1 MSERTPMIPACAPC
15 GFAGVGSVGITVSGM
30 GVLMPER
37 RGEIIGVAWKASIAG
52 FLAPA

>member
-15 GFAGVGSVGITVSGM
+15 G
-30 GVLMPER
+30 
-37 RGEIIGVAWKASIAG
+37 IIGVAWKASIAG